1 MESCHLS
8 RQSGFR
14 SFIPVLA
21 HRRWSQGRGPRAEPA
36 RSEFH
41 RKTAQTIGQF
51 VPSSPDAGLVRQH
64 LELLVDQIDEC
75 IGMGV
80 AVIGDE
86 LPDFS

>member
-1 MESCHLS
+1 MQNPHDLNPT
-8 RQSGFR
+8 GN
-14 SFIPVLA
+14 
-21 HRRWSQGRGPRAEPA
+21 
-36 RSEFH
+36 SEIEDDVTPH

-51 VPSSPDAGLVRQH
+51 VPSPPDAGLVRQH